1 MKAECGICEYGGDLA
16 SAPLF
21 LCFNC
26 AAAIRRLVW
35 IRDRELQ
42 AAEASLGIAQRAAA
56 TSEKAAA
63 PYRSC

>member
-1 MKAECGICEYGGDLA
+1 MRAECGICEYDGNLD

-21 LCFNC
+21 LCFKC
-26 AAAIRRLVW
+26 AEAIRRLVW

-42 AAEASLGIAQRAAA
+42 AAEASLGTAHSATA

-63 PYRSC
+63 PYRSH